1 MLNEV
6 LPDMFNSLMQ
16 ANGSSELCTGTETSG
31 PCKYFRTLIIN
42 GFSEELL
49 ETQLGVSSN
58 QHKLDVASY
67 NLWKL
72 TQPLFITLNS
82 CK

>member
-1 MLNEV
+1 MI
-6 LPDMFNSLMQ
+6 NSLMQ

-42 GFSEELL
+42 GFGEDLL
-49 ETQLGVSSN
+49 ETQLGISRD
-58 QHKLDVASY
+58 QHNLDLAALS
-67 NLWKL
+67 LWRL
-72 TQPLFITLNS
+72 TQPLYINLNA